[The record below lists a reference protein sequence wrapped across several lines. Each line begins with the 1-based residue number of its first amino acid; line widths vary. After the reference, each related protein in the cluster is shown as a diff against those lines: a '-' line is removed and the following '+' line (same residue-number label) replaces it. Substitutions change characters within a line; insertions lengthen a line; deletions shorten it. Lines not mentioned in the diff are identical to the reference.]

1 MANSLASDQRIQ
13 RNRIAASPVF
23 SHVKRTRERIAKTE
37 SLFRNVN
44 EGIREASQRLEAE
57 VTEFIC
63 ECGDSTCT
71 EHVRVPLEEYERVR
85 ENATHFLV
93 RPGHV
98 KGPIERV
105 VEQER
110 HYTVIEKLDDVVAR
124 IARRLNPRPE
134 AT

>member
-1 MANSLASDQRIQ
+1 
-13 RNRIAASPVF
+13 
-23 SHVKRTRERIAKTE
+23 VKRTRERIAKTE

-44 EGIREASQRLEAE
+44 EGIRETSDRLASE
-57 VTEFIC
+57 VGDFIC
-63 ECGDSTCT
+63 ECGDSNCT

-85 ENATHFLV
+85 GNSTHFLV

-110 HYTVIEKLDDVVAR
+110 HYTVIEKVDRVVAR

-134 AT
+134 TT

>member
-1 MANSLASDQRIQ
+1 
-13 RNRIAASPVF
+13 
-23 SHVKRTRERIAKTE
+23 VKRTRERIAKTE

-44 EGIREASQRLEAE
+44 EGIREASDRLEAE
-57 VTEFIC
+57 VGQFIC

-71 EHVRVPLEEYERVR
+71 EHVRLPLEEYERVR
-85 ENATHFLV
+85 GKATHFVV

-110 HYTVIEKLDDVVAR
+110 HYTVIEKLDHVIAR

>member
-1 MANSLASDQRIQ
+1 VASSSACDQRIQ
-13 RNRIAASPVF
+13 RNQIGASCVF
-23 SHVKRTRERIAKTE
+23 SDVKRTRERIAKTE

-44 EGIREASQRLEAE
+44 EGIREASDRLDTE
-57 VTEFIC
+57 VADFIC

-71 EHVRVPLEEYERVR
+71 EHVRVPIEEYERVR
-85 ENATHFLV
+85 GNATQFLV

-110 HYTVIEKLDDVVAR
+110 QYTVIEKLDRVVAR

-134 AT
+134 TT

>member
-1 MANSLASDQRIQ
+1 
-13 RNRIAASPVF
+13 
-23 SHVKRTRERIAKTE
+23 VKRTRERIAKTE

-44 EGIREASQRLEAE
+44 EGIREASDRLDAE
-57 VTEFIC
+57 VGDFIC

-85 ENATHFLV
+85 GKATHFLV

-110 HYTVIEKLDDVVAR
+110 HYTVIEKLDRVVAR

>member
-1 MANSLASDQRIQ
+1 VANSLACAQRIQ
-13 RNRIAASPVF
+13 RTGIGASSVF
-23 SHVKRTRERIAKTE
+23 SHVRRTRERIAKNE

-44 EGIREASQRLEAE
+44 EGIREASERLDSEIAD
-57 VTEFIC
+57 FIC

-71 EHVRVPLEEYERVR
+71 EHVRVPIEEYERVR
-85 ENATHFLV
+85 QNATHFLV

-105 VEQER
+105 IDQER
-110 HYTVIEKLDDVVAR
+110 HYTVIEKLDRVVAR
-124 IARRLNPRPE
+124 IAKRLNPRAQ

>member
-1 MANSLASDQRIQ
+1 LACDQRIQ
-13 RNRIAASPVF
+13 RNQIGASRVDSP
-23 SHVKRTRERIAKTE
+23 VKRTRERIAKTE

-44 EGIREASQRLEAE
+44 EGIREASQRLEAD

-71 EHVRVPLEEYERVR
+71 EHVRVSLEDYERVR
-85 ENATHFLV
+85 EHATHFVV

-105 VEQER
+105 VEQEQ
-110 HYTVIEKLDDVVAR
+110 HYTVIEKLDRVVAR
-124 IARRLNPRPE
+124 IARRLNPRPQ

>member
-1 MANSLASDQRIQ
+1 M
-13 RNRIAASPVF
+13 
-23 SHVKRTRERIAKTE
+23 KRTRERIAKTE

-44 EGIREASQRLEAE
+44 EGIREASSRLHAE
-57 VTEFIC
+57 VGEFIC
-63 ECGDSTCT
+63 ECGDATCT

-85 ENATHFLV
+85 GHPTRFVV
-93 RPGHV
+93 RPGHA

-110 HYTVIEKLDDVVAR
+110 HYTVIEKLDRVIAR

-134 AT
+134 TT

>member
-1 MANSLASDQRIQ
+1 M
-13 RNRIAASPVF
+13 
-23 SHVKRTRERIAKTE
+23 KRTRERIGKTE

-44 EGIREASQRLEAE
+44 EGIREASGRLDAE
-57 VTEFIC
+57 DGEFIC

-71 EHVRVPLEEYERVR
+71 EHVRLPIEEYERVR
-85 ENATHFLV
+85 KHPTRFVV

-98 KGPIERV
+98 KGPIERI
-105 VEQER
+105 VEQNR
-110 HYTVIEKLDDVVAR
+110 HYTVIQKLDRVIAR

>member
-1 MANSLASDQRIQ
+1 M
-13 RNRIAASPVF
+13 
-23 SHVKRTRERIAKTE
+23 KRTRERIGKTE
-37 SLFRNVN
+37 ALFRNVN
-44 EGIREASQRLEAE
+44 EGIREASERLESD
-57 VTEFIC
+57 VGDFIC

-71 EHVRVPLEEYERVR
+71 EHIRVPLEDYQDVR
-85 ENATHFLV
+85 KHPTRFLV

-105 VEQER
+105 IEQEH
-110 HYTVIEKLDDVVAR
+110 HYTVIEKLDRVIAR

>member
-1 MANSLASDQRIQ
+1 
-13 RNRIAASPVF
+13 
-23 SHVKRTRERIAKTE
+23 VKRTRERIAKTE

-44 EGIREASQRLEAE
+44 EGIREASDRLHSE
-57 VTEFIC
+57 VAEFIC

-71 EHVRVPLEEYERVR
+71 EHIRVPLAEYERVR
-85 ENATHFLV
+85 GHSTRFVV

-105 VEQER
+105 VER
-110 HYTVIEKLDDVVAR
+110 GSHYAVIEKLDRVVAR

>member
-1 MANSLASDQRIQ
+1 
-13 RNRIAASPVF
+13 
-23 SHVKRTRERIAKTE
+23 VKRTRERIAKTE

-44 EGIREASQRLEAE
+44 EGIREASDRLDSE
-57 VTEFIC
+57 VADFIC
-63 ECGDSTCT
+63 ECGEPTCT
-71 EHVRVPLEEYERVR
+71 EHIRVPLEDYEQVR
-85 ENATHFLV
+85 EHATRFLV

-110 HYTVIEKLDDVVAR
+110 HYTVIEKLDQVVAR

>member
-1 MANSLASDQRIQ
+1 
-13 RNRIAASPVF
+13 
-23 SHVKRTRERIAKTE
+23 VKRTRERIAKTE

-44 EGIREASQRLEAE
+44 EGIREASQRLEAD

-71 EHVRVPLEEYERVR
+71 EHVRVSLEDYERVR
-85 ENATHFLV
+85 EHATRFVV

-105 VEQER
+105 VEQEQ
-110 HYTVIEKLDDVVAR
+110 HYTVIEKLDRVVAR
-124 IARRLNPRPE
+124 IARRLNPRPQ

>member
-1 MANSLASDQRIQ
+1 M
-13 RNRIAASPVF
+13 
-23 SHVKRTRERIAKTE
+23 KRTRERIAKTE

-44 EGIREASQRLEAE
+44 EGIREASDRLEAE
-57 VTEFIC
+57 VGQFIC

-71 EHVRVPLEEYERVR
+71 EHVRLPLEEYERVR
-85 ENATHFLV
+85 GKATHFVV

-110 HYTVIEKLDDVVAR
+110 NYTVIEKLDHVIAG